1 MGESTA
7 KNGWISQESME
18 IVAAKKTGILP
29 AKLQFSEISTARIGV
44 ELLTH
49 AGFNQQTSVVGM
61 DQTWWF
67 LARSLS
73 TRSLEI
79 VSKTFGKLSS
89 VDPQIFKNPLLGLD
103 ISLGTISELE
113 WITMN
118 YNYELYYIY
127 IYIYLHY
134 FSI

>member
-1 MGESTA
+1 
-7 KNGWISQESME
+7 ME

-67 LARSLS
+67 LAGSLS

-79 VSKTFGKLSS
+79 VSKT
-89 VDPQIFKNPLLGLD
+89 LG
-103 ISLGTISELE
+103 
-113 WITMN
+113 
-118 YNYELYYIY
+118 
-127 IYIYLHY
+127 
-134 FSI
+134 